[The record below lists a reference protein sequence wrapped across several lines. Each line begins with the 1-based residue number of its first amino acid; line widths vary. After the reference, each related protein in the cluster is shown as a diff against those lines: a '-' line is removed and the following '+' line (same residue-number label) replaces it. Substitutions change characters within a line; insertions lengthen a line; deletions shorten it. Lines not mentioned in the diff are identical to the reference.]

1 MLRVG
6 VALLAI
12 GLVSGTSAGAARAE
26 TSSETEEAERP
37 EAAPSPGKQAQPTV
51 AASKSRVASK
61 KRTRKSRTRARAKVS
76 GRVIPESRLR
86 QAPLPQPSGNLHLV
100 SLASNEALKI
110 NIYNEDGSY
119 NVEALKELATIL
131 SHVYDQYGG
140 RRIEVVS
147 GFRNQRRESSYHY
160 QASAIDIR
168 IPGVKP
174 TKLRSFIETLDEGG
188 MGIGLYPRVRF
199 VHIDVRPPPSYR
211 WIDYS
216 SSDPNAP
223 DKRPPRGFK
232 KPRKPVS

>member
-1 MLRVG
+1 
-6 VALLAI
+6 
-12 GLVSGTSAGAARAE
+12 
-26 TSSETEEAERP
+26 
-37 EAAPSPGKQAQPTV
+37 
-51 AASKSRVASK
+51 
-61 KRTRKSRTRARAKVS
+61 
-76 GRVIPESRLR
+76 
-86 QAPLPQPSGNLHLV
+86 V

-119 NVEALKELATIL
+119 NVEALKEVSQILRCKRTETVKDVEPRLATIL